1 MVGASLGHTCVDD
14 RLLRSASAA
23 ASTAS
28 SSHGALETRQRQAS
42 ASAGF
47 SPHAQPLA
55 QQQRGPSLTSSV
67 GQQQRALPLSSSI
80 VQQQRTLPLSSPA
93 DQQRSSDMLPT
104 LTSTRLKV
112 VEAVVFEATT
122 SSGPGIDDVL
132 DSTGSSSLPGLV
144 EARLREL
151 GLLAAVMWLQAPSG
165 MLFSDVDA

>member
-1 MVGASLGHTCVDD
+1 MGASLGHTCVDGS
-14 RLLRSASAA
+14 LISSAAAA

-28 SSHGALETRQRQAS
+28 TSQGALETRLRQ

-47 SPHAQPLA
+47 SPHAQPLV
-55 QQQRGPSLTSSV
+55 QLQRGPSLTSSV

-165 MLFSDVDA
+165 MHYSDVDA